1 MGVHDEHHGAGLAS
15 SDRLGR
21 MDAPVDLVRTVR
33 QPVAPSAVAWK
44 PVALPVE
51 HGAWSFLLEPVI
63 LGLVLA
69 PSAAGCCLGLAALAA
84 FLTRHPLRL
93 AALDYRKG
101 TRYPRTRLAER
112 FALAYAAVA
121 SVFAFAALALADHG
135 FMAAVFAAV
144 PLALGALALDLRG
157 RGRDLAAEVAGSI
170 ALGASATAIVLAG
183 GGSERVAWMAWVLL
197 ALRSITA
204 IVYVRARL
212 ELERTGDSPVF
223 LVTILHAVV
232 LMIVLGLMSFRLAP
246 ALAVLA
252 FAILLFRAAYGLLS
266 PARGVRAQVVGVQEV
281 GFGLVTLVLLAIG
294 SS

>member
-1 MGVHDEHHGAGLAS
+1 
-15 SDRLGR
+15 
-21 MDAPVDLVRTVR
+21 MDAPVDLTRAVPR
-33 QPVAPSAVAWK
+33 PAALSSVALK
-44 PVALPVE
+44 PVALPIE

-63 LGLVLA
+63 LGLVLV
-69 PSAAGCCLGLAALAA
+69 PSASGFCLGIAALAA

-101 TRYPRTRLAER
+101 TRYPRTGLAER

-135 FMAAVFAAV
+135 FLVAVFAAV

-157 RGRDLAAEVAGSI
+157 RGRDLAVEITGSS

-183 GGSERVAWMAWVLL
+183 GGSERVAWTAWLLL
-197 ALRSITA
+197 ALRAVTA

-212 ELERTGDSPVF
+212 DLERTGDSPVF
-223 LVTILHAVV
+223 GVTMLHAVV
-232 LMIVLGLMSFRLAP
+232 LMVVLGLMSFRLAP

-252 FAILLFRAAYGLLS
+252 FAMLLFRAAYGLLS
-266 PARGVRAQVVGVQEV
+266 PSRGVRAQVVGVQEV
-281 GFGLVTLVLLAIG
+281 FFGLVTLALVAIG
-294 SS
+294 FS

>member
-1 MGVHDEHHGAGLAS
+1 
-15 SDRLGR
+15 
-21 MDAPVDLVRTVR
+21 MDAPVDLTSPVRR
-33 QPVAPSAVAWK
+33 PVATPAVAWK

-69 PSAAGCCLGLAALAA
+69 PSAAGFCLGIAALAA

-101 TRYPRTRLAER
+101 TRYPRTVLAER
-112 FALAYAAVA
+112 FALAYAAAAFVF
-121 SVFAFAALALADHG
+121 VFAAFASAEDG
-135 FMAAVFAAV
+135 FAVAIVAAV
-144 PLALGALALDLRG
+144 PLATGALGLDLRG
-157 RGRDLAAEVAGSI
+157 RGRDLAAEIAGSI

-212 ELERTGDSPVF
+212 ELERSGDSPVF
-223 LVTILHAVV
+223 GVTVLHAIV
-232 LMIVLGLMSFRLAP
+232 LMFVLGLMSFLLAP

-281 GFGLVTLVLLAIG
+281 VFGLVTLVLLAVG
-294 SS
+294 LS